1 MTLDLLSAGGL
12 TAAFSLLLTLL
23 FILVPPLRARF
34 TSLDA
39 DTQQAVMGIGIIAIA
54 VIAVALGCAGV
65 IAFIPCTTSS
75 IGEYAL
81 TVVIAAIVGDR
92 VSKGAFAAARWWD
105 ARADAGHA
113 KALTPAD
120 GRLLR
125 NTRR

>member
-65 IAFIPCTTSS
+65 ITFIPCTLQS
-75 IGEYAL
+75 IGEYAIS
-81 TVVIAAIVGDR
+81 VVFVAVLGDR
-92 VSKGAFAAARWWD
+92 VSKATFATARWWD
-105 ARADAGHA
+105 ARAERNAA
-113 KALTPAD
+113 VKSLTLRD

-125 NTRR
+125 

>member
-1 MTLDLLSAGGL
+1 MTIDLLTASGI
-12 TAAFSLLLTLL
+12 TAAFSLLLSLI
-23 FILVPPLRARF
+23 FILIPPARRWF
-34 TSLDA
+34 VQLSA
-39 DTQQAVMGIGIIAIA
+39 ENQQALTGAGILIVA
-54 VIAVALGCAGV
+54 AVAVGLGCARV
-65 IAFIPCTTSS
+65 ITFIPCTLQS
-75 IGEYAL
+75 IGEYAIS
-81 TVVIAAIVGDR
+81 VVFVAVLGDR